1 VNFITVLCGSL
12 MQQTVNT
19 DPSAGQ
25 SASPS
30 MLLQKNADR
39 SLVHSPLH
47 GFNNAGFGLVV
58 AAIVDI
64 IIVVGCLVVTVVV
77 VIVVA
82 LAEVAETLVDNDAFG
97 RVVVDENE
105 ILLEALSPFFSS

>member
-1 VNFITVLCGSL
+1 

-47 GFNNAGFGLVV
+47 GFNSAGFGLVV
-58 AAIVDI
+58 AAIIVDI
-64 IIVVGCLVVTVVV
+64 IIVVGCLVVVVIV

-82 LAEVAETLVDNDAFG
+82 LAEVAETLVDCDAFG